1 MSSKNGLPLGEKR
14 RMCERQDRLRSKGRG
29 LGAATVGEKPMAG
42 PGSGLR
48 TCVCDETMGYRLLQH
63 AGLPRS

>member
-29 LGAATVGEKPMAG
+29 LGAATVRGEADG
-42 PGSGLR
+42 GAR
-48 TCVCDETMGYRLLQH
+48 VRVENVCVR
-63 AGLPRS
+63 